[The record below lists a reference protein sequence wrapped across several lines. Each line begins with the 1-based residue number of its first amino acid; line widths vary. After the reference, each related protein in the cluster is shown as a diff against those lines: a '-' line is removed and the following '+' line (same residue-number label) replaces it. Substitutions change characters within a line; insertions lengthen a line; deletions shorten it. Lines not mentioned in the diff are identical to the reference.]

1 MQMKRSQRDPQL
13 QMLFLQ
19 SHLSDFA
26 AVIFF
31 YRPFFPCLIFF
42 YFPVS
47 VTFFLTCAVLI
58 FPFLFPSSTFSLLA
72 GSVTNHSHVERSQ
85 LFC

>member
-26 AVIFF
+26 AVIVF
-31 YRPFFPCLIFF
+31 YRPCFPCLFF
-42 YFPVS
+42 
-47 VTFFLTCAVLI
+47 FFISPSQSLS
-58 FPFLFPSSTFSLLA
+58 FLLVQS
-72 GSVTNHSHVERSQ
+72 
-85 LFC
+85 